1 MSFLA
6 FVGVIGLCLL
16 ALGLLSAFALF
27 MKSVNSGSEKLQDID
42 TANLWLIFGVG
53 ILVGLPL
60 SYFIF

>member
-27 MKSVNSGSEKLQDID
+27 MKSVKSGSEKLQDID

-60 SYFIF
+60 SHFIF